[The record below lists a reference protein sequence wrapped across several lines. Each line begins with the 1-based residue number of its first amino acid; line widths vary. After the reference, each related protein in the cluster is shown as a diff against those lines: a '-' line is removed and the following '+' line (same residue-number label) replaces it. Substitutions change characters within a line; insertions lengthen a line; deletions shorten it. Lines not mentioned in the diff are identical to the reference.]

1 MELGLPSGVCLDTAV
16 LTLGTTSTWQ
26 RRRTKA
32 DTVEGGEAAVADP
45 DDVGGVLDESCAGC
59 PDLMWF
65 ALSQPDGR
73 NQGPLQTDRKGQG
86 WQGGQTVMGW
96 FGEVIT
102 YLYDKRSST
111 YKE

>member
-1 MELGLPSGVCLDTAV
+1 
-16 LTLGTTSTWQ
+16 
-26 RRRTKA
+26 
-32 DTVEGGEAAVADP
+32 
-45 DDVGGVLDESCAGC
+45 
-59 PDLMWF
+59 MWF